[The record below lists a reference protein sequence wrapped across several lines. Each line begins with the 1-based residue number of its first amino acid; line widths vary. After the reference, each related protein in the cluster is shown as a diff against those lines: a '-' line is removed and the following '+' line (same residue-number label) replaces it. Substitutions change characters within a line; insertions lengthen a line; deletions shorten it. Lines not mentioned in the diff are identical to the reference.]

1 MEWISAS
8 LGLAILRAISEGSP
22 PMRRS
27 ILLLPTCLALV
38 AIAGCGNKGPLYYAK
53 PTPPPLHQA
62 PAPAP
67 ASTAAAP
74 ASASSVDTK
83 PLSGS

>member
-1 MEWISAS
+1 
-8 LGLAILRAISEGSP
+8 
-22 PMRRS
+22 MRRS

-38 AIAGCGNKGPLYYAK
+38 AIAGCGNKGSLYYAK

-67 ASTAAAP
+67 APASTAAAP
-74 ASASSVDTK
+74 ASASSVETK
-83 PLSGS
+83 PLSGN

>member
-1 MEWISAS
+1 
-8 LGLAILRAISEGSP
+8 
-22 PMRRS
+22 MRRS

-67 ASTAAAP
+67 APASTAAAP
-74 ASASSVDTK
+74 ASASSVETK
-83 PLSGS
+83 PLSGN

>member
-1 MEWISAS
+1 
-8 LGLAILRAISEGSP
+8 
-22 PMRRS
+22 MRRS

-62 PAPAP
+62 PAAPAP

>member
-1 MEWISAS
+1 
-8 LGLAILRAISEGSP
+8 
-22 PMRRS
+22 MRRS
-27 ILLLPTCLALV
+27 ILLLPTCLAFV

-53 PTPPPLHQA
+53 PTPPPLHPAAAAAAA

-67 ASTAAAP
+67 AHAGTAPAP
-74 ASASSVDTK
+74 ASASSVETK